1 MNAFIKRLQ
10 SANKIGFNNAV
21 VKFKWLRKDQHFS
34 IFQTSFMLV
43 VPCSKYALKLKPRL
57 QIQESL
63 LRWNLFCILFFS
75 FFSKY
80 KKNIKEWFFLCCWQN
95 SKCKLQIEKYT
106 IFFSY
111 KKKKKNTKQGLHN
124 VNQTFES
131 AWFINVLSD
140 TKHNHVCVLRYSC
153 TTLSKF
159 ERA

>member
-63 LRWNLFCILFFS
+63 LGKIKSFLYSFLFV
-75 FFSKY
+75 
-80 KKNIKEWFFLCCWQN
+80 FFL
-95 SKCKLQIEKYT
+95 
-106 IFFSY
+106 
-111 KKKKKNTKQGLHN
+111 NTK
-124 VNQTFES
+124 
-131 AWFINVLSD
+131 
-140 TKHNHVCVLRYSC
+140 KHQRMVFL
-153 TTLSKF
+153 LLLAEFKM
-159 ERA
+159 